1 CKCGTRSRP
10 CKNREQHAERIVE
23 GNINANPSAF
33 ERHQQAVETAQ
44 REIEAFIAPLSSD
57 EKDNLL
63 VRLLSQGRG
72 SLDFARNLLEDVRE
86 PDPDP
91 DPDPPQNNPTGTGG
105 IAWCKCSV
113 CEVMPTTEENVCCK
127 LVTCVTSYQRFHN
140 ICIDRE
146 VLELAIRV
154 RCDIRADEPDYSMTS
169 YRIAAYRQYVLW
181 KYG

>member
-1 CKCGTRSRP
+1 
-10 CKNREQHAERIVE
+10 
-23 GNINANPSAF
+23 
-33 ERHQQAVETAQ
+33 
-44 REIEAFIAPLSSD
+44 SD

-181 KYG
+181 KYGKLGRGNRRVLPSCVVRTIRNSYRAAGEAFMGYRRS